1 MAFWDV
7 VHFLND
13 DSVEAVPHM
22 CFKINKCA
30 WPKNPKQIKKFIEKR
45 KIPNLDEFVFYPA
58 RKFKDKSYGMFF
70 FLMLNLFLYL

>member
-22 CFKINKCA
+22 WFKINKCA

>member
-22 CFKINKCA
+22 WFKNNKCA

-70 FLMLNLFLYL
+70 LMLNLFLYL